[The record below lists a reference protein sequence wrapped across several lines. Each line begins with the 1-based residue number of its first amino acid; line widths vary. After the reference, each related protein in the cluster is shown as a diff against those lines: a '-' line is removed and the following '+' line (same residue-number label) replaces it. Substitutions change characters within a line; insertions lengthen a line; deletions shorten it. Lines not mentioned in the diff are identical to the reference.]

1 MLKWTNSF
9 LGNIFVLMMIPDLLS
24 PVVEN
29 KAWLLCQS
37 SMPGAREK
45 VFRSATINFIAI
57 ATREDVTNSLNN
69 YYNKGRF
76 HVASE

>member
-1 MLKWTNSF
+1 MLISTPFACLHVEVDQFVSRQYFF
-9 LGNIFVLMMIPDLLS
+9 LEMIPDLLS

-45 VFRSATINFIAI
+45 VFRSTSITFIAI
-57 ATREDVTNSLNN
+57 ATREDVT
-69 YYNKGRF
+69 
-76 HVASE
+76 